1 MVTLDFDLGEK
12 KYVTATVRTEN
23 ENDVVIINNEK
34 TKWELY
40 KSVTADPIASGSC
53 LVTGDEVSALI
64 ETTEK
69 GNFVLKFTVA
79 IGPEVIIEKC
89 VIKVS

>member
-12 KYVTATVRTEN
+12 KYVTAIVRTEN

-40 KSVTADPIASGSC
+40 KSITSDPIASGSC
-53 LVTGDEVSALI
+53 LIAGDEVSALI
-64 ETTEK
+64 EATEK
-69 GNFVLKFTVA
+69 GNFILKFSVS
-79 IGPEVIIEKC
+79 IEPELIIEK
-89 VIKVS
+89 VALRVN